1 MKEKIEVSLQPEI
14 ALNKIELNT
23 YLSANYNQK
32 NTVSFDFKVVK
43 QTIDARRGS
52 VKVNQDIELYFN
64 EKIESDLV
72 QKTEYPNVSNSK
84 AAIII
89 GAGPA
94 GMFAA
99 LRLIELGIKPI
110 LIERGK
116 NVRERRRDL
125 AAINKEHFVNA
136 ESNYCFGEG
145 GAGTYSDGK
154 LYTRSKK
161 RGDIRRILEILV
173 NHGASDDIL
182 VDAHP
187 HIGTNKL
194 PQVVIELRESII
206 KAGGEVLFNTK
217 VVDFIIEKDEIKG
230 VITADNQEITGLGVI
245 LATGHSA
252 RDIFYICQKNDV
264 AIEAKSFAIGVRIE
278 HQQSLIDEQ
287 QYSRKVRGI
296 LPPASYSIVA
306 QTYHKGIQR
315 GVFSFCMCP
324 GGFIVPSATENGEIV
339 VNGMSPS
346 RRDSRFSNSG
356 LVVSINEP
364 DLLKYKQHNAFAG
377 LEMQREIEKKAWE
390 IAAKNENIVLRG
402 LDKTIST
409 QTHHQFAPAQKIE
422 DFLKRKRS
430 DSLNETSYIPG
441 LTSVDLRDYLPD
453 YIAEPLREGL
463 GQFGQKMKN
472 YASNQG
478 QLIGVE
484 SRTSSPIRIPRIKET
499 LEHIEIKRLF
509 PCGEGAG
516 YAGGI
521 VSAAMDGERCAES
534 LFEKYYS
541 K

>member
-14 ALNKIELNT
+14 ALDKIALNAYLATTYNKKSSQN
-23 YLSANYNQK
+23 
-32 NTVSFDFKVVK
+32 FDYKIIK
-43 QTIDARRGS
+43 QTIDARRGN
-52 VKVNQDIELYFN
+52 VRVNQEIDLYFN
-64 EKIESDLV
+64 EKISSELV
-72 QKTEYPNVSNSK
+72 QKTIYPNIEK
-84 AAIII
+84 AKQAIII

-116 NVRERRRDL
+116 NVRDRRRDL
-125 AAINKEHFVNA
+125 AIINKEHFVNA

-206 KAGGEVLFNTK
+206 NAGGEVLFNTK
-217 VVDFIIEKDEIKG
+217 VVDFIIENKEIKG
-230 VITADNQEITGLGVI
+230 VITADNQEITGIGVI

-252 RDIFYICQKNDV
+252 RDIYEICQENDV

-278 HQQSLIDEQ
+278 HQQALIDEQ
-287 QYSRKVRGI
+287 QYSRPIRGI
-296 LPPASYSIVA
+296 LPPAAYSIVA

-346 RRDSRFSNSG
+346 RRDSIFSNSG

-364 DLLKYKQHNAFAG
+364 DLLKYKKYKAFAG
-377 LEMQREIEKKAWE
+377 LEMQKEIEKKAWKV
-390 IAAKNENIVLRG
+390 AARNENIVLKGVER
-402 LDKTIST
+402 TIST
-409 QTHHQFAPAQKIE
+409 NINHQFAPAQKIE
-422 DFLKRKRS
+422 DFIKGNVS
-430 DSLNETSYIPG
+430 NSLNETSYIPG
-441 LTSVDLRDYLPD
+441 LTSLDLREYLPD
-453 YIAEPLREGL
+453 YIAEPLKDGL
-463 GQFGQKMKN
+463 KQFGQKMKN

-499 LEHIEIKRLF
+499 FEHI
-509 PCGEGAG
+509 
-516 YAGGI
+516 
-521 VSAAMDGERCAES
+521 
-534 LFEKYYS
+534 
-541 K
+541 